1 MRKTWASKMLAMAL
15 TGVTVMGSIPAYTV
29 YAAPAEQQQGTTYYV
44 SSLHGDDANDGK
56 SENQAFASV
65 TKINDITL
73 GPGDKVLLEKG
84 SVFTDQYLHVQG
96 SGSAEAPIEISTYG
110 EGNRPRIDANGT
122 GVWYQD
128 YGNHLDNTG
137 HKWQGNVSSTIL
149 LKDVEYIEISGLE
162 LTNDR
167 ETSKEDDGLNYNDAN
182 VMDRTG
188 VAGVAKDKGTV
199 DHIVLDDLYV
209 HDVDGN
215 VINKHMANGGIY
227 FIVEKPTDESVTGAS
242 KFNDLT
248 IENCSVVTTNR
259 WGIAAAYTYAWAE
272 LNTAHLNADALEKYA
287 SSNVVIQNNY
297 IKAAGGDAITTMYV
311 DQPLVQYNVAE
322 DCSRQMNPTDYPSGW
337 QRVAAGIWPWKCKDS
352 VFQYN
357 ECYNNQYAYHGNG
370 DGQAWDADWTDGTL
384 YQYNYSHGNSRGA
397 IMFCGAEAVNTTFRY
412 NISQNELTGPL
423 DLPGNPDAHI
433 YNNTF
438 YMNENITSIFDR
450 TGGNAVMENNIFYYD
465 GKTPLSQ
472 NWYPGGT
479 IVYDNNLYYNFAN
492 TPSGDENAVV
502 VSAGTKVLEDA
513 GSGPSANASG
523 KAYINT
529 DATVFDGY
537 KLPDDSP
544 AVNAGKKIT
553 DNNGYVQEHDFFGH
567 ALTSVPEIGAAE
579 SDVVSLKA
587 ASHTYEISDQN
598 GISGLAKN
606 TTVEKLLKN
615 LIIDSA
621 VEVTVKSGDKVLA
634 ADDVVKG
641 GDTIVLTYNGQSVEY
656 TIVANTDKELKETV
670 YMVSGKTIDIPATE
684 KNPTTVGEVLQNVSV
699 HETAN
704 AAVVS
709 DGKVMDDTAQI
720 ADGMTLRITAEDGT
734 TNEYTIAV
742 KNDYHWVANY
752 VNAQQGNVWF
762 GQIKYK
768 DTDAWTNMTTYDK
781 DWPNWQVNTY
791 YGPGVDAPSH
801 AAAVSVNN
809 IQYHG
814 LISSPPK
821 STISTAMA
829 YRAPKS
835 GVISFKIRNTDS
847 ESRKEPYLR
856 QNGNNPDHGT
866 LTLNLMHNDEVLHS
880 VTLAKSFETG
890 EWPDEV
896 LVQVEAGDYI
906 RVTATA
912 NGNPE
917 RPSAHI
923 TPMITYVDDTEAP
936 VVSEKDV
943 TATDVTTD
951 SAVINWE
958 AATDNVGVV
967 GYNVYV
973 NGEKV
978 NDELITDTTYTL
990 TNLIDNKE
998 YNVEITAVDAAGNES
1013 EKSAAAT
1020 FTTVE
1025 IDRVAPSVPGEVT
1038 ATDITETDATIS
1050 WTAST
1055 DNVGVAG
1062 YDIYVDGQKQNTEL
1076 VTDTTYT
1083 LSGLK
1088 RNTSY
1093 NVEVYAF
1100 DERGNRSEAGVLTF
1114 KTIRIYPDGLAS
1126 EAAED
1131 GKYYYYKDGKVAE
1144 DVTTVAGNENGWFYV
1159 ENGVVNSDYTGF
1171 ASNDAGDWYVEK
1183 GQVTF
1188 AKNNILQDTT
1198 GKLGEKGAWYYVV
1211 GSNVK
1216 HIDTV
1221 AANEYG
1227 WFKITNGKVDF
1238 DYTGIAANE
1247 YGWWRIV
1254 NGAVD
1259 FNCNSV
1265 ESNEHGWFKISGGAV
1280 DFNYTGIAPNQYGWW
1295 RIVNGAVDFNCNSV
1309 EHNEYGWFKISGGAV
1324 DFNYTGVAKNQ
1335 YGWWMIENGAVN
1347 FKYTGLVRS
1356 ESGWWY
1362 VKNGCVDFSNQQY
1375 LRINGKLYKVID

>member
-1 MRKTWASKMLAMAL
+1 MRKKWASRLLAMML
-15 TGVTVMGSIPAYTV
+15 TGATVVSMMPANI
-29 YAAPAEQQQGTTYYV
+29 AFAEEAGEQQGTTYYV
-44 SSLHGDDANDGK
+44 SSQNGDDANDGTSESKAFK
-56 SENQAFASV
+56 SLD
-65 TKINDITL
+65 KINEITL

-149 LKDVEYIEISGLE
+149 LKDVEYIEIRGLE

-167 ETSKEDDGLNYNDAN
+167 ETSKVDDGLNYNDAN

-272 LNTAHLNADALEKYA
+272 LNTAHLDEDALEKYA

-370 DGQAWDADWTDGTL
+370 DGQAWDADWTDGTI

-412 NISQNELTGPL
+412 NISENELTGPL
-423 DLPGNPDAHI
+423 DLPNNPDAHI

-438 YMNENITSIFDR
+438 YMNENIKSIFDR
-450 TGGNAVMENNIFYYD
+450 TGGNAVLENNIFYYD
-465 GKTPLSQ
+465 GETPLTQ

-479 IVYDNNLYYNFAN
+479 LQYDNNLYYNFAN

-502 VSAGTKVLEDA
+502 VSAGTKVLENA
-513 GSGPSANASG
+513 GSGPSSNTSG
-523 KAYINT
+523 KAYMKA
-529 DATVFDGY
+529 DATVYDGY

-544 AVNAGKKIT
+544 AVNAGKLIT

-567 ALTSVPEIGAAE
+567 ALTAIPEIGAAE

-587 ASHTYEISDQN
+587 ASHTYAISEQN
-598 GISGLAKN
+598 GISGLGKN
-606 TTVEKLLKN
+606 TTVEKLLNN
-615 LIIDSA
+615 LVIDAA
-621 VEVTVKSGDKVLA
+621 VEVTVKSGDKMLA
-634 ADDVVKG
+634 AGDVVKG
-641 GDTIVLTYNGQSVEY
+641 GDTVVLSYNGQTVEY
-656 TIVANTDKELKETV
+656 TIVANTDNELKETV

-709 DGKVMDDTAQI
+709 DGKVLDDVAQI

-734 TNEYTIAV
+734 TNEYTIAA

-768 DTDAWTNMTTYDK
+768 DSDAWTNMTNYDK

-801 AAAVSVNN
+801 AAAVSANN
-809 IQYHG
+809 TQYHG

-835 GVISFKIRNTDS
+835 GLISFKIRNTDS

-856 QNGNNPDHGT
+856 QNGNNPNNGT
-866 LTLNLMHNDEVLHS
+866 LTVSLMHNDDVLQS
-880 VTLAKSFETG
+880 VTLGKSFETG

-896 LVQVEAGDYI
+896 QIPVEAGDYI
-906 RVTATA
+906 RVVAKA

-923 TPMITYVDDTEAP
+923 TPMITYIDDAQAP
-936 VVSEKDV
+936 VVSEKEV
-943 TATDVTTD
+943 TVADVTTD
-951 SAVINWE
+951 SAVISWE
-958 AATDNVGVV
+958 AATDNVGVA

-973 NGEKV
+973 NDEKV
-978 NDELITDTTYTL
+978 NDTLITDTTYTL
-990 TNLIDNKE
+990 KDLEDNKQ
-998 YNVEITAVDAAGNES
+998 YKVEITAVDAAGNES
-1013 EKSAAAT
+1013 EKSEAAT
-1020 FTTVE
+1020 FTTVS
-1025 IDRVAPSVPGEVT
+1025 IDREAPSVPANVT
-1038 ATDITETDATIS
+1038 AAYITRGGAAIS
-1050 WTAST
+1050 WEAST
-1055 DNVGVAG
+1055 DNVGVTG
-1062 YDIYVDGQKQNTEL
+1062 YDVYVNGKKDNDALVEGTAYELSDLKQ
-1076 VTDTTYT
+1076 D
-1083 LSGLK
+1083 
-1088 RNTSY
+1088 TSY
-1093 NVEVYAF
+1093 IVEVYAL
-1100 DERGNRSEAGVLTF
+1100 DANGNRSEAGSVTF
-1114 KTIRIYPDGLAS
+1114 KTLKAYADGLS
-1126 EAAED
+1126 DTED
-1131 GKYYYYKDGKVAE
+1131 ADGNWNYYKNDKVAT
-1144 DVTTVAGNENGWFYV
+1144 DVTTVAENKNGW
-1159 ENGVVNSDYTGF
+1159 
-1171 ASNDAGDWYVEK
+1171 WYVK
-1183 GQVTF
+1183 
-1188 AKNNILQDTT
+1188 
-1198 GKLGEKGAWYYVV
+1198 
-1211 GSNVK
+1211 
-1216 HIDTV
+1216 
-1221 AANEYG
+1221 
-1227 WFKITNGKVDF
+1227 NGKVDF
-1238 DYTGIAANE
+1238 DYTGIAQNE
-1247 YGWWRIV
+1247 NGWWRIV
-1254 NGAVD
+1254 NGKVD
-1259 FNCNSV
+1259 FKCNSV
-1265 ESNEHGWFKISGGAV
+1265 ELNESGWWYIRDGKV
-1280 DFNYTGIAPNQYGWW
+1280 DFSYTGIAQNENGWW
-1295 RIVNGAVDFNCNSV
+1295 RIVNGKVDFKCNSV
-1309 EHNEYGWFKISGGAV
+1309 EENENGWWYIRDGKV
-1324 DFNYTGVAKNQ
+1324 DFSYTGVAQNAN
-1335 YGWWMIENGAVN
+1335 GWWRIENGKVN
-1347 FKYTGLVRS
+1347 FNYNGLAQN
-1356 ESGWWY
+1356 ENGWWY
-1362 VKNGCVDFSNQQY
+1362 IKNGKVDFSN
-1375 LRINGKLYKVID
+1375 RDDIIINGKLYKVFN